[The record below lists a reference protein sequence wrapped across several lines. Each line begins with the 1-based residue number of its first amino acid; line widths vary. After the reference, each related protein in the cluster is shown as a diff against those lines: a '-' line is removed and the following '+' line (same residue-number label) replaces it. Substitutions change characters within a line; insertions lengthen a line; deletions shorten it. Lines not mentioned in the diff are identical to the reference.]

1 MLFSNS
7 CFFATRI
14 PVYATSRTQNYSHHI
29 CESNLGDEDVSGM
42 AKFMDFL
49 MLEEEVVIPKLSFK
63 LE

>member
-1 MLFSNS
+1 M
-7 CFFATRI
+7 
-14 PVYATSRTQNYSHHI
+14 YATSRTQNHSHHI